1 MGLIV
6 MAMPSAEYAAE
17 EAVVLLLGAGI
28 LESMSLSGEE
38 GKRLGSCSL
47 VRLLLSFVN
56 LFLERFGFLLVRKG
70 EPH

>member
-6 MAMPSAEYAAE
+6 MAMSSAEYAAE

-28 LESMSLSGEE
+28 LEGMSLSSQE
-38 GKRLGSCSL
+38 GKRLASCSL

-56 LFLERFGFLLVRKG
+56 LFLERFGFLLVRK
-70 EPH
+70 